1 MRTYEVIFIVRPDLP
16 EAEVEALVEQ
26 MQKGV
31 TESGG
36 EIVKVDNWGKR
47 TLAYRVAGQ
56 REGIY
61 VLFEINSDGK
71 VLREFERRLKV
82 TEPVIKVFSV
92 RVDLDRKK
100 IDKIKH
106 KREHR
111 VARRQKRS
119 ASSGGGPEGAPRAG
133 GDRKAAREK
142 E

>member
-16 EAEVEALVEQ
+16 EAEVETLVEQ
-26 MQKGV
+26 MQNGV

-71 VLREFERRLKV
+71 VLRELERRLKV
-82 TEPVIKVFSV
+82 TESVIKVFSV

-111 VARRQKRS
+111 VARRQQRR
-119 ASSGGGPEGAPRAG
+119 ASSGGSSEGARSGGDSQTPPRAT
-133 GDRKAAREK
+133 
-142 E
+142 

>member
-31 TESGG
+31 TETGG

-111 VARRQKRS
+111 VARRQQRR
-119 ASSGGGPEGAPRAG
+119 AGSGGGSEGARSG

>member
-26 MQKGV
+26 MQQGV
-31 TESGG
+31 TDPGG

-71 VLREFERRLKV
+71 VLSELERRLKV

-119 ASSGGGPEGAPRAG
+119 ASSGGGAEGARTG
-133 GDRKAAREK
+133 GDRKTAREK

>member
-26 MQKGV
+26 MQKRV
-31 TESGG
+31 TEAGG
-36 EIVKVDNWGKR
+36 EVVKVDNWGKR

-61 VLFEINSDGK
+61 VLFEINSPGGNP
-71 VLREFERRLKV
+71 LREFERRLKV
-82 TEPVIKVFSV
+82 TESVIKFFSV

-100 IDKIKH
+100 GAKIKH

-111 VARRQKRS
+111 AARRQQRTAAAASAAATSSPRS
-119 ASSGGGPEGAPRAG
+119 GAAE
-133 GDRKAAREK
+133 RKA
-142 E
+142 